1 MVYTMQKKLILI
13 IEDEAEIRQ
22 DLALTLKLNDYD
34 VIAGENGKEGL
45 LLARKHSP
53 DLIISD
59 IMMPEK
65 DGYEVLEE
73 LQQLPDT
80 STIPFLFLTAKT
92 SKDDHRLSMKLGA
105 DDFISKPYD
114 IDDLL
119 ASVKTRLKKTKQV
132 ESKAERKF
140 DTLRES
146 LSRSIP
152 HELRT
157 PLNLIMGLSEY
168 LEKNFE
174 NTPKEEIKEM
184 INNIYVESKRLN
196 RFVENYI
203 YFANLEISASSKD
216 EVDGFRNQ
224 KTQLANSV
232 IKDIVYFMAGN
243 SGRSLDVNFNL
254 EDADINIP
262 YDHFAKVIT
271 EVTDN
276 CFKFSERGTPVNI
289 ISKKLNGHYEVEFED
304 FGRGMT
310 KKEIDNIGAY
320 MQFGRKIYEQ
330 QGNGLGIAISKRI
343 IELHNGEFSIHSEP
357 DNFTK
362 VRMMFPCG

>member
-13 IEDEAEIRQ
+13 IEDEADIRQ
-22 DLALTLKLNDYD
+22 DLSLTLKLNDYD
-34 VIAGENGKEGL
+34 VIAGEDGKEGV
-45 LLARKHSP
+45 LLAKKHSP

-73 LQQLPDT
+73 LQQSPET

-92 SKDDHRLSMKLGA
+92 SKDDHRHSMKLGA

-132 ESKAERKF
+132 ESKAEIKF
-140 DTLRES
+140 NTLRKS

-157 PLNLIMGLSEY
+157 PLNLIMGLSEF
-168 LEKNFE
+168 LERNFE
-174 NTPKEEIKEM
+174 KTPEAEIKEM

-203 YFANLEISASSKD
+203 YFANLEIAASSKD
-216 EVDGFRNQ
+216 EIANIRNQ
-224 KTQLANSV
+224 TTPLAEIV
-232 IKDIVYFMAGN
+232 IKDIVYFKAGN
-243 SGRSLDVNFNL
+243 SGRSLDVNFKL
-254 EDADINIP
+254 EDAEIKIS
-262 YDHFAKVIT
+262 YDHFAKVIN

-289 ISKKLNGHYEVEFED
+289 FSKKVNGHFEFEFED

-310 KKEIDNIGAY
+310 KQEIDNIGAY

-330 QGNGLGIAISKRI
+330 QGNGLGIAITRRI

-362 VRMMFPCG
+362 VRMKLPCA

>member
-13 IEDEAEIRQ
+13 IEDEAVIRQ
-22 DLALTLKLNDYD
+22 DLSFTLKLNDYD
-34 VIAGENGKEGL
+34 VIAAQDGMEGI
-45 LLARKHSP
+45 LLAQKYSP

-65 DGYEVLEE
+65 DGYEVLQE
-73 LQQLPDT
+73 LQKTTET

-92 SKDDHRLSMKLGA
+92 SKEDLRHGMKLGA

-140 DTLRES
+140 DILRES

-157 PLNLIMGLSEY
+157 PLNIIMGLSEY
-168 LEKNFE
+168 LKKNFE
-174 NTPKEEIKEM
+174 NTPVDEIKEM
-184 INNIYVESKRLN
+184 INNIYMESKRLN

-203 YFANLEISASSKD
+203 YYANLEINASNYEEIEKM
-216 EVDGFRNQ
+216 RRQ
-224 KTQLANSV
+224 KTELVESV
-232 IKDIVYFMAGN
+232 IKDIVYFQAEN
-243 SGRSLDVNFNL
+243 TGRSLDVNFNL
-254 EDADINIP
+254 EDAVLKIS
-262 YDHFAKVIT
+262 YDHFAKAIN
-271 EVTDN
+271 EVTNN

-289 ISKKLNGHYEVEFED
+289 VSKRTNGYYEIEFED

-330 QGNGLGIAISKRI
+330 QGTGLGIAIAKRI

-357 DNFTK
+357 HNFTK
-362 VRMMFPCG
+362 VIMKLPCG